1 MGTGWPRTAHRG
13 CPGDDRCHRGFR
25 LAAVPCRC
33 KYRVT
38 EPLTDLDFAA
48 LMAPLGPFEP
58 APRLAAAVSGGP
70 DSTALAL
77 LAHAWV
83 RRCGGSLLA
92 LIVDH
97 GLRPESGQEATT
109 VAARLAERS
118 INARILPLTGL
129 TAGPAL
135 AERARTARYATLLDA
150 CRDTGIFAPAARP
163 SCHRP
168 GGDGDHAGA
177 LVQWTGGLAGMAV
190 LHETASARLL
200 RPLLSVPPAP
210 APRATL
216 AEAGGRLGR
225 RPVQRRSPRA
235 APTPARLA
243 CRSRW
248 HRGRNRGA
256 GSGRTCRR
264 A

>member
-1 MGTGWPRTAHRG
+1 M
-13 CPGDDRCHRGFR
+13 
-25 LAAVPCRC
+25 
-33 KYRVT
+33 T
-38 EPLTDLDFAA
+38 EPLTDSDFAA

-109 VAARLAERS
+109 VAARLAERG

-150 CRDTGIFAPAARP
+150 CRDAGILHLLLGHHAADQAETVIMRALSSSGPA
-163 SCHRP
+163 
-168 GGDGDHAGA
+168 
-177 LVQWTGGLAGMAV
+177 GLAGMAV
-190 LHETASARLL
+190 LHETPSVRLL
-200 RPLLSVPPAP
+200 RPLLFVPPARL
-210 APRATL
+210 RATL
-216 AEAGGRLGR
+216 AAAGIGWEDDPSNADL
-225 RPVQRRSPRA
+225 RA
-235 APTPARLA
+235 TAPTPARPA

-248 HRGRNRGA
+248 YRGGNRGA
-256 GSGRTCRR
+256 GCGRTCRR
-264 A
+264 RMIGPVGITQQPRRWPTSCSAPRASP